1 MSRFGPGMCAGP
13 GFRGA
18 GRYFMDGYGIL
29 ATLLIGAIAGWLAG
43 VIVAGGGFGLIGNIV
58 LGILGAFVAGWILP
72 KLGLYIGGGVIGA
85 IINAAIGAAI
95 ILVVISL
102 IKRA

>member
-1 MSRFGPGMCAGP
+1 
-13 GFRGA
+13 
-18 GRYFMDGYGIL
+18 MDGYGIL
-29 ATLLIGAIAGWLAG
+29 APLIGAVAGWLAG
-43 VIVAGGGFGLIGNIV
+43 QIVAGGGFGLIGNIV
-58 LGILGAFVAGWILP
+58 LGIRAFVAGWILP

-102 IKRA
+102 IK